1 MHTYCLFILG
11 FFKDFIRSTCI
22 YSLRLLNAPGHNQR
36 CPKSSNAM
44 LSTHTRDRCIR
55 HPFLRSDMD
64 NKDGPIIQIKESK
77 EAKLFSNTEILKPK
91 IDLFFAD
98 LLLMLKQALL
108 PAVHSWIHESVS
120 QTGELR
126 AKKSDNTKQ
135 EIDKNSIHIIGNNED
150 GLLVYVS
157 DRLCFVIITD
167 AQKTRVVK
175 AAVIL
180 RNKFVCTRS

>member
-1 MHTYCLFILG
+1 MHQDI
-11 FFKDFIRSTCI
+11 IRDVL
-22 YSLRLLNAPGHNQR
+22 SLRMPCFPPTLLFDVLGTLF
-36 CPKSSNAM
+36 M
-44 LSTHTRDRCIR
+44 
-55 HPFLRSDMD
+55 RSDMD

-77 EAKLFSNTEILKPK
+77 EAKLFLNIEILKPK
-91 IDLFFAD
+91 IYLFFAD
-98 LLLMLKQALL
+98 LLLILKQALL
-108 PAVHSWIHESVS
+108 PAVHSWIHNSVS

-126 AKKSDNTKQ
+126 AEKSDNTKQ